1 MRFISIPDNGSSWR
15 GRLPYRFVT
24 DSGEAEDVTVEIFD
38 ATTNSLLG
46 AMRLYGVAEAEVDI
60 ASYIRPHLSLKP
72 IETARQIELVTS
84 PSAIAVVVRVNG
96 SDSERR
102 VFFRSQFDYTTVGP
116 LSNYVLTQD
125 LLLGNAVRLTLFAQ
139 SDISVLATV
148 KGVKSGTLKSLGS
161 TRGMP
166 MELVIPTSQL
176 ADVESISLSI
186 RLDNRVSVQYNYVVV
201 ANMGGARRLVWYNAI
216 GGVDS
221 FIFDHSRRLAYSVKR
236 TDAHLSMEGSMS
248 VEGYIRY
255 RLCSGYELQAEMERV
270 AELLLSPVIFVEEG
284 GSCREVEV
292 DSRDIAFDN
301 KGMLHSIMLDISE
314 KWKGGG
320 ALW

>member
-1 MRFISIPDNGSSWR
+1 
-15 GRLPYRFVT
+15 
-24 DSGEAEDVTVEIFD
+24 
-38 ATTNSLLG
+38 
-46 AMRLYGVAEAEVDI
+46 
-60 ASYIRPHLSLKP
+60 
-72 IETARQIELVTS
+72 
-84 PSAIAVVVRVNG
+84 
-96 SDSERR
+96 
-102 VFFRSQFDYTTVGP
+102 
-116 LSNYVLTQD
+116 
-125 LLLGNAVRLTLFAQ
+125 
-139 SDISVLATV
+139 
-148 KGVKSGTLKSLGS
+148 
-161 TRGMP
+161 